1 MSVDEYNE
9 DEFEE
14 VEEEEEKEQQTT
26 VSLPPVP
33 QPTPPTTEEPI
44 DDAFKRPNN
53 LFAVNQKRNIDKKA
67 NSIRFFLHFALN
79 KHKPYGDVAKE
90 VGVNKAAASK
100 YIDEYASVVINSIE
114 AGTFPDG
121 VLTYYNDV
129 SMPKGQRLTARHV
142 QELKSIL
149 LRYKKINV
157 DSMLGEGQEIVEEE
171 EEEQETTEDS
181 IMMDDIFKPIE
192 KTTPQPKGQFKKYN
206 EFMEQKN
213 TVNTNPRV
221 INESSPIQDVIEF
234 GLINAGANDAA
245 KIRRIKTL
253 FMSSPNFYL
262 ADEGRFKD
270 LLLSNLINEKTLN
283 TFLDWFK
290 YVSPIRGTERVGFLN
305 LTKSSIGGNNQQ
317 QQQQQQQGKSFNNF
331 NIDDYDE
338 FAQFLYHEGVFRYG
352 YPPNHPVNQENYKEY
367 QEKKKI
373 EKEEQQTM
381 RQFNLMTKKM
391 LMDMQAKAM
400 GLGGTSQ
407 QVSSPGIAFD
417 ERLLFER
424 GIVAPEI
431 TYTEDGKR
439 IVKWIPTGKSPYD
452 AQQMQQQQPTN
463 SLNDSVN
470 MFSRLVEALRPI
482 FLQNTAPA
490 GQQNPLMDKM
500 LTILLEKSLNKVEE
514 TPSKVLENQMN
525 LFSQFKQ
532 FFPQQDN
539 IKVDPATMQL
549 QLELAKIQQ
558 DGKMAERE
566 IEIKEKMWSLE
577 QQRLEEQKHESKDN
591 ITMIMEYVQKG
602 IGFLGPV
609 LQSLL
614 MGQMGGGLSN
624 MMGNIMGGGNNGG
637 MADMMQQQQ
646 QSPFI
651 PQDSGMMV
659 EEPSGGIP
667 PNIPPEFLPQEE
679 PSPVYQEQF
688 IPQPLQQPVYQQEQQ
703 QFIPQPPQQPTVQE
717 ENNFLDSVTPDDLSS
732 LDLNQLHDIENR
744 IDSKIRKLEK
754 VYNNIKSTKA
764 KKEFGF
770 TNVDKYSVLDVP
782 STIPPDYD
790 GLKEQEPTTQPH
802 IEFPKIEQQ
811 TEFPTLEDVVQE
823 EQNQDPFDIQAIND
837 NYNNDIYQILDMG
850 NDNQQFNQQ
859 NNVNQKDYIDEQ
871 ARKEEDRV
879 KAQRLAHL
887 QSIGCS
893 NANIHNLHLYD
904 DNGNLVKTVDTST
917 STDSI
922 NDSASPTNRDT
933 FNQNPDLNDSKTG
946 PSEEFQKQ
954 HQNKKQQQQQ
964 TSDKQAHEN
973 REQAREEQ
981 QKRWQT
987 SESVAGN
994 TNDNKAETNYSTTQA
1009 TSDSTHNKEFGQNQQ
1024 QQQQSN
1030 KKDKDD
1036 KKEISK
1042 KSTTTSTATIKN
1054 NNNNNNKKD

>member
-14 VEEEEEKEQQTT
+14 VEEEEQEKDQ
-26 VSLPPVP
+26 LPLPVP
-33 QPTPPTTEEPI
+33 QPIPVQQQQQQPTTEEQV
-44 DDAFKRPNN
+44 DEAFKRPNN
-53 LFAVNQKRNIDKKA
+53 LFAVNHKRNIDKKA

-90 VGVNKAAASK
+90 VGITKAAASK

-121 VLTYYNDV
+121 VLVYYNDA
-129 SMPKGQRLTARHV
+129 SMPKAQRLTARHV

-157 DSMLGEGQEIVEEE
+157 DSMLGEGQEIEEEEEE
-171 EEEQETTEDS
+171 EEEQNEDNN
-181 IMMDDIFKPIE
+181 ILDDIFKPIE
-192 KTTPQPKGQFKKYN
+192 KTTAQSKGQFKKYN
-206 EFMEQKN
+206 EFAEAKN

-221 INESSPIQDVIEF
+221 INENSPIQDVIEF

-290 YVSPIRGTERVGFLN
+290 YVSPIKGTERVGFLN
-305 LTKSSIGGNNQQ
+305 LTKSSIGGNQMMGQQ
-317 QQQQQQQGKSFNNF
+317 QQQGQQQQGKSFNNF
-331 NIDDYDE
+331 SIDDYDE

-352 YPPNHPVNQENYKEY
+352 YPPNHPINQENYKEY
-367 QEKKKI
+367 QDKKKM

-452 AQQMQQQQPTN
+452 AQMQQQQQQPTN

-482 FLQNTAPA
+482 FLQNAAPA

-532 FFPQQDN
+532 FFPQSDN
-539 IKVDPATMQL
+539 TKVDPATMQL

-624 MMGNIMGGGNNGG
+624 MMGNMMGGGNNNG
-637 MADMMQQQQ
+637 MADMMQQQ

-651 PQDSGMMV
+651 PQDSGMSF

-679 PSPVYQEQF
+679 PSPVFQQEQFVPQQQFVPEQQQEQF
-688 IPQPLQQPVYQQEQQ
+688 IPQQQ
-703 QFIPQPPQQPTVQE
+703 QQQSPTVQE
-717 ENNFLDSVTPDDLSS
+717 ENNFLDSVTPDDLGS
-732 LDLNQLHDIENR
+732 LDLNQLHDIESR

-790 GLKEQEPTTQPH
+790 GLKEETPPPPPTIQ
-802 IEFPKIEQQ
+802 FPEQN
-811 TEFPTLEDVVQE
+811 EFPTLDNVQE
-823 EQNQDPFDIQAIND
+823 EQNQDPFDAQIIND
-837 NYNNDIYQILDMG
+837 NYNNDIYKIMDMG

-859 NNVNQKDYIDEQ
+859 NNVNQKEYIDEQ
-871 ARKEEDRV
+871 AKKEQDRNN
-879 KAQRLAHL
+879 AQKLAHL

-893 NANIHNLHLYD
+893 DANINNLHLYD
-904 DNGNLVKTVDTST
+904 DNGNLVKTIDTST
-917 STDSI
+917 STDAL

-954 HQNKKQQQQQ
+954 QQKHQQQNNNKQVN
-964 TSDKQAHEN
+964 DKQAHEN
-973 REQAREEQ
+973 RENAREEQ
-981 QKRWQT
+981 QNRWQT
-987 SESVAGN
+987 SESVTGN
-994 TNDNKAETNYSTTQA
+994 TNDNKAETNYTTTNA
-1009 TSDSTHNKEFGQNQQ
+1009 TVDNTHNKDFGQKATNAD
-1024 QQQQSN
+1024 N
-1030 KKDKDD
+1030 KKDND
-1036 KKEISK
+1036 KKEINK
-1042 KSTTTSTATIKN
+1042 KSTTTSTSTIKN
-1054 NNNNNNKKD
+1054 KKD